1 MYTKA
6 KDNAKN
12 TTPKKAVT
20 FCINASKPR
29 GFCLL
34 NNSVA
39 PPDKAE
45 DALSVLAGCIKTA
58 IMINT
63 DTINKSVKS
72 ILYNPNLPPY
82 PPW

>member
-1 MYTKA
+1 MYTRA
-6 KDNAKN
+6 KDSAKN
-12 TTPKKAVT
+12 TTPKTAVT
-20 FCINASKPR
+20 FCINASNPR

-58 IMINT
+58 IRSALKRSAIVLRVYC
-63 DTINKSVKS
+63 TI
-72 ILYNPNLPPY
+72 
-82 PPW
+82 

>member
-1 MYTKA
+1 MIKDIKWPKECLLLVIRRGEKEILPHGETVLKA
-6 KDNAKN
+6 GDTLVLL
-12 TTPKKAVT
+12 TTPKD
-20 FCINASKPR
+20 R

-58 IMINT
+58 IMI
-63 DTINKSVKS
+63 IK
-72 ILYNPNLPPY
+72 PPA
-82 PPW
+82 